1 MQACVVLEA
10 DWREPLDV
18 ASAAAEEPYAL
29 TLLSDGSPE
38 GRWSYVL
45 RAPDAVLT
53 LEPGEPGDAFAAAAA
68 LLGPRCDTHPDGPPF
83 QGGLAGLVSYEAGV
97 RSEPAMP
104 AGRHPAWPDLAVGL
118 YSSVLAFDHD
128 RRRMI
133 SLGRGEGRADAQAR
147 AEAALAWA
155 VAAPRR
161 GNGPPSPLARRF
173 EPVTPRTAHEAAVA
187 AIVASI
193 GRGDIFQANYAG
205 LWDGELAAGVR
216 PFDLFAA
223 LAADSPA
230 PFAGYFRGPG
240 RALVSNSPEQFIT
253 VRDAGGYLEA
263 RTRPIKGTAP
273 RGRDAAEDAALS
285 AWLAASEKD
294 RAENLMIVD
303 LMRNDLSRLCD
314 PGTVETP
321 VFCRVET
328 FANVHHLV
336 STVVGRLKSGATALE
351 LMGAAFPPG
360 SISGAPKIEAMRVIA
375 RHEPPRGPFFGSL
388 FWAGCDGALDSSV
401 LIRTVG
407 LVEQA
412 DGWRLEARAGGGI
425 TADSDPAAERTEAET
440 KMAAIKAALV
450 GAR

>member
-18 ASAAAEEPYAL
+18 AAAAADEPYAL

-53 LEPGEPGDAFAAAAA
+53 LDSGRPGDAFAAAAA
-68 LLGPRCDTHPDGPPF
+68 MLGPRCEAHPDGPPF
-83 QGGLAGLVSYEAGV
+83 QGGLAGLASYEAGV
-97 RSEPAMP
+97 RAEPAMP
-104 AGRHPAWPDLAVGL
+104 AGRHPDWPDLVVGL
-118 YSSVLAFDHD
+118 YSTVLAFDHD
-128 RRRMI
+128 QRRVVV
-133 SLGRGEGRADAQAR
+133 LGRGESRDTAQAR
-147 AEAALAWA
+147 AAAALDWMT
-155 VAAPRR
+155 AAPRR
-161 GNGPPSPLARRF
+161 GNGPPSPLASAF
-173 EPVTPRTAHEAAVA
+173 EPVTSRQAHETAVA
-187 AIVASI
+187 ATVEAIA
-193 GRGDIFQANYAG
+193 RGDIFQANYAG
-205 LWDGELAAGVR
+205 LWAGRLASGVQ

-230 PFAGYFRGPG
+230 PFAGYFRLPG

-253 VRDAGGYLEA
+253 VRDEGGSLEA

-273 RGRDAAEDAALS
+273 RGRDHAEDAALI
-285 AWLAASEKD
+285 AWLEASEKD

-314 PGTVETP
+314 PGTVEVP

-336 STVVGRLKSGATALE
+336 STVVGRLTPGATALE
-351 LMGAAFPPG
+351 LMGAAFPAG

-375 RHEPPRGPFFGSL
+375 LHEPPRGPFFGSL
-388 FWAGCDGALDSSV
+388 FWAGCDGALDSNV

-440 KMAAIKAALV
+440 KMAAIRAALV
-450 GAR
+450 GPQ